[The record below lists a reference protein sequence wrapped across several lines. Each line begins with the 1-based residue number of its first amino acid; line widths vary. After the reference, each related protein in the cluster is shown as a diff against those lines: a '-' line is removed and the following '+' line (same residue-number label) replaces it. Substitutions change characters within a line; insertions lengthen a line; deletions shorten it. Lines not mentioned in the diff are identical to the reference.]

1 MSDVAAPPNGE
12 PAPDVPDRDLPDR
25 DVIAESGGPSRPFI
39 LRPVAT
45 TLLMVAILLA
55 GLIAYR
61 SLPLSALPQVDYPT
75 IQIRTLYPGASPD
88 VMALTVT
95 APLERQFGQ
104 MPGLTRMTSAS
115 SAGAS
120 VITLQFN
127 LNLQLD
133 VAEQEVQAAINAA
146 NTLLPADLPAP
157 PIYAKVNPA
166 DTPVLTIGVSSTTRP
181 LGEVEAIVERQF
193 ANKIGQ
199 VSGVGLVSISGGQR
213 PAVRIQA
220 NVPALAAR
228 GLSLETIRSTIGSAN
243 ANAAKGSFDGPTKS
257 WTIDANDQ
265 LRSAAEYR
273 SLVLTF
279 QNGAPVRLSDVAT
292 VVDSTEN
299 TRLASWMND
308 KPAVIIDVQRQPGA
322 NVIGTVD
329 AIKADLPDL
338 EAQLPADVHVTLLT
352 DRTEGIRSSVS
363 DVEFEL
369 VLAVLLV
376 TAAIFLF
383 LGSVRATVVA
393 SIAVPLS
400 LVGAFGAM
408 WALGYSINN
417 LTLMALTIASGFVVD
432 DAIVVLENIQRH
444 IEDGMKPFE
453 AALKGASEIGFTIV
467 SLTVSLIAVLIPLL
481 FMGDVVGRLFREFAV
496 TLAATILLSAVV
508 ALTLV
513 PMLAARWLKPHGQEK
528 QSKIAGYAMR
538 AFDGIAGHY
547 ERGLEWV
554 LARRTLTLL
563 VFAGTLA
570 VTAFLFWAIPK
581 ELFPEQDTGQIVA
594 ATVTTQD
601 TGFAP
606 MAAKQQQVAQAL
618 LADPSVVSVSSS
630 IGVDGQNPTLNQGR
644 IAINLKPVT
653 DRPGLA
659 SVVDGLRKRVAKVA
673 GVQVFFAPVQ
683 DLTIDTESGI
693 TAYRFALQGADQS
706 TVNTWGAKLADAL
719 KGRSELADVSANG
732 LGQGAA
738 IFIDINRDA
747 AARLGLSALAIDN
760 ALYDAFGQRIV
771 STIYTQSSQNRVIL
785 EALPGML
792 TGPQGLD
799 QLYIPIAG
807 AATSVKAVPL
817 SAVATVR
824 EGTAPLVVSRA
835 GQFPAAT
842 IGFNLA
848 PGTSLG
854 AAVTAIEETEAQIGV
869 PAAISTN
876 FSGAASAFRSS
887 LANEFWLIL
896 AAIVV
901 VYIVLGVLYES
912 FVHPVTIL
920 STLPSAGVGALLF
933 LALTGW
939 GLGVIGIIGIV
950 LLIGIVKKNAI
961 MMIDFA
967 LQAMRED
974 GMPAPQA
981 IRQAALLRF
990 RPIMMTTFAALF
1002 AALPLIFGMG
1012 MGHELRQPLGIAI
1025 AGGLIVSQ
1033 ALTLFTT
1040 PVIFLFFED
1049 WRERRLARRELA
1061 QRHAPQP
1068 GAA

>member
-1 MSDVAAPPNGE
+1 MSGVAPPLEEAGGQN
-12 PAPDVPDRDLPDR
+12 A
-25 DVIAESGGPSRPFI
+25 GPSRPFI

-127 LNLQLD
+127 LDLKLD

-146 NTLLPADLPAP
+146 TTLLPADLPAP

-166 DTPVLTIGVSSTTRP
+166 DTPVLTLGVSSTTRP

-199 VSGVGLVSISGGQR
+199 VSGVGLVSISGGRR

-228 GLSLETIRSTIGSAN
+228 GLSLETVRSTIGSAN
-243 ANAAKGSFDGPTKS
+243 ANAAKGSFDGQTKS

-265 LRSAAEYR
+265 LRSAAEY
-273 SLVLTF
+273 SALVLTY

-292 VVDSTEN
+292 VVDSIEN

-322 NVIGTVD
+322 NVIATVD
-329 AIKADLPDL
+329 AIKADLLAL

-352 DRTEGIRSSVS
+352 DRTEGIRASVS

-369 VLAVLLV
+369 VLAVALV

-408 WALGYSINN
+408 WALDYSINN

-444 IEDGMKPFE
+444 IEQGMEPFA

-528 QSKIAGYAMR
+528 KSKIAGYAMR
-538 AFDGIAGHY
+538 TFDGVARSY

-570 VTAFLFWAIPK
+570 ITAFLFWVIPK

-601 TGFAP
+601 TGFAA
-606 MAAKQQQVAQAL
+606 MAARQQQIAQAL

-644 IAINLKPVT
+644 IAINLKPVA
-653 DRPGLA
+653 DRPKLA
-659 SVVDGLRKRVAKVA
+659 SVVDGLRKRVANVA

-683 DLTIDTESGI
+683 DLTIDTESGV
-693 TAYRFALQGADQS
+693 TAYRFALQGADRN
-706 TVNTWGAKLADAL
+706 TVNTWGQKLADAL

-799 QLYIPIAG
+799 QLYIPVSG
-807 AATSVKAVPL
+807 AAAGVKAVPL

-824 EGTAPLVVSRA
+824 QGTAPLVVSRA

-842 IGFNLA
+842 IGFNLS

-869 PAAISTN
+869 PPAISTN

-887 LANEFWLIL
+887 LGNEFWLIL

-912 FVHPVTIL
+912 FVHPFTIL

-950 LLIGIVKKNAI
+950 LLIG
-961 MMIDFA
+961 
-967 LQAMRED
+967 AMRW
-974 GMPAPQA
+974 
-981 IRQAALLRF
+981 
-990 RPIMMTTFAALF
+990 
-1002 AALPLIFGMG
+1002 
-1012 MGHELRQPLGIAI
+1012 QP
-1025 AGGLIVSQ
+1025 
-1033 ALTLFTT
+1033 
-1040 PVIFLFFED
+1040 
-1049 WRERRLARRELA
+1049 
-1061 QRHAPQP
+1061 
-1068 GAA
+1068 